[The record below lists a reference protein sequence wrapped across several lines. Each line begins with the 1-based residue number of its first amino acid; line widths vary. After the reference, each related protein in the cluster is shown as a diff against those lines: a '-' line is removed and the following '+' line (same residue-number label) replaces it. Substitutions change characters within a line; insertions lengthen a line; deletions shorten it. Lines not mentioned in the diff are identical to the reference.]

1 MTAKEIMTPIAASGY
16 VENKQDALR
25 SIPSDMPLVEVLPLV
40 LESPVQTVKV
50 NESGTTVGI
59 ITGGSLLEGL
69 GRFIA
74 ARDDSSYLTVV
85 CAPHDYSASMIAHAV
100 EDADAHL
107 NDLWSKPDADG
118 NIRVTLRVGHNDPS
132 SVARNLERYGF
143 TVIDTFASAPIQNET
158 LATERLLALRTL
170 LNV

>member
-1 MTAKEIMTPIAASGY
+1 MTAKDIMIQIAATDHVDNNS
-16 VENKQDALR
+16 DALR
-25 SIPSDMPLVEVLPLV
+25 SIPCDMPVIEVLPLV
-40 LESPVQTVKV
+40 LDSPVQTVIV
-50 NESGTTVGI
+50 NESGKAVGI
-59 ITGGSLLEGL
+59 ITGQSLLEGL

-85 CAPHDYSASMIAHAV
+85 CSPRDYSASMIAHAV

-107 NDLWSKPDADG
+107 NDMWSKPDTDG

-143 TVIDTFASAPIQNET
+143 TVIATFAATPIQNDT
-158 LATERLLALRTL
+158 LAAERLLALRTL